1 MKTNKDSISMRND
14 YNREKYDRINLMV
27 PKGKRE
33 ILKNRAK
40 AMGMSL
46 NKYMLTAVEQ
56 FDSTVKGAE

>member
-1 MKTNKDSISMRND
+1 MKSNKDLVSMRNN
-14 YNREKYDRINLMV
+14 YNREKYDRLNLMV
-27 PKGKRE
+27 QKGKRE

-56 FDSTVKGAE
+56 FDPTVKGTE